1 MARRLEGWLSK
12 AADAS
17 EVEVTGIEAPGE
29 SGFSSETMLVDAR
42 ITVDGETED
51 RGLVIRT
58 EPTGETIFPTYDL
71 ALQYQVMDSVT
82 RHSDVP
88 MAPLLWNEPDPSTLG
103 RPFFV
108 MERVEG
114 DVPPDNI
121 PYSMQGFVL
130 DASPPEQARLQ
141 LSGIDV
147 LARLHAID
155 VDAAGLRIVDQPEFG
170 PTGLR
175 QQLGYYDNYLA
186 WASQS
191 RPQPTL
197 ERARSWLGA
206 NLPAESSPV
215 LNWGDSRIGN
225 IIYRDFEPVAVLDW
239 EMVTLGPPEV
249 DLAWFCVMHRFFTR
263 NLGVPEL
270 PGFASEQDVIRYYE
284 ERSGHAVTDF
294 GWYLLWGA
302 LRYGVIFLRIV
313 KQREHDPDFAFT
325 EQENPVIDL
334 ISGLLDEVGA

>member
-1 MARRLEGWLSK
+1 MAHRLENWLGRV
-12 AADAS
+12 ADAS

-42 ITVDGETED
+42 ITAGDGLQD
-51 RGLVIRT
+51 RHLVIRT
-58 EPTGETIFPTYDL
+58 EPTGETVFPSYDL
-71 ALQYQVMDSVT
+71 GLQYRVMDSVA

-88 MAPLLWNEPDPSTLG
+88 IAPLLWFEPDRSTLG

-114 DVPPDNI
+114 EVPPDNI

-130 DASPPEQARLQ
+130 DASPAEQSRLQ

-147 LARLHAID
+147 LADLHAID
-155 VDAAGLRIVDQPEFG
+155 LDTAGLKIVDQPEFG

-175 QQLGYYDNYLA
+175 QQLGYYDHYLH
-186 WASQS
+186 WATQG

-206 NLPAESSPV
+206 NLPDEPPPV

-225 IIYRDFEPVAVLDW
+225 IIYRDFQPVAVLDW

-249 DLAWFCVMHRFFTR
+249 DLAWYCMMHRFFTR

-270 PGFASEQDVIRYYE
+270 PGFVSEEEVIHHYE
-284 ERSGHAVTDF
+284 KRSRHTVTDF

-313 KQREHDPDFAFT
+313 KQREDDPDFAFT
-325 EQENPVIDL
+325 ERDNPVIDL
-334 ISGLLDEVGA
+334 IDGLLDEVGA